1 MREFLPPFATTA
13 RMGKLER
20 EDSLRKKKK
29 KAFWTLLEMQK
40 AQAMYVQ

>member
-20 EDSLRKKKK
+20 EDSLKKKK
-29 KAFWTLLEMQK
+29 TFWTLLEMQK